1 MKNEKRN
8 VKLVRNTKSN
18 EKVMK
23 TLVKNMKPA
32 LISLADKQFA
42 MQETILLPSFLRRFV
57 IFSALTDKSDVT

>member
-32 LISLADKQFA
+32 LISLADK
-42 MQETILLPSFLRRFV
+42 
-57 IFSALTDKSDVT
+57 